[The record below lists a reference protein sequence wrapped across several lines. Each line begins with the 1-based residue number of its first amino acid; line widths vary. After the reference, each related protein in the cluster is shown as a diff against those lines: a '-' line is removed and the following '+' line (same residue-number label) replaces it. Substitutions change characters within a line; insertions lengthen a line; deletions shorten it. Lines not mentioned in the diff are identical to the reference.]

1 MPGTVT
7 CVLWHVCVER
17 SVCSVMSSR
26 KRKAVPTKPTTIN
39 NYFAA
44 APPPV
49 AAPAVAEEAP
59 GRCLPPRSADP
70 RVSQTLGGA
79 LRIQCLKCRGR
90 KARGPEQFVPAE
102 YHPRDAAAY
111 TKALEALGEA
121 RAAKD
126 GAAFL
131 TARETIASLGTKMCA
146 PCRAILAKSHANPK
160 TKLGACRAEWERL
173 KAEVFATCR
182 ACGAQRAVEADH
194 GDAYAANAKA
204 HAAMVRTHGEEAADA
219 AYPATERKLEGLSS
233 TNFWPNHGGVEA
245 MRAEADKCTP
255 LCTMCHALDPS
266 SHSAPQNAGG
276 RAKAEAGEYAT
287 NEQRQKAVTQAGYRE
302 DKRAYNNSIKRKVGA
317 CERPECPRDGPSAGR
332 CVPGFEACYDWDHVD
347 PTTKGRGIAEIVNT
361 CRSLPTAKR
370 ELLAEIGLPPDFDVA
385 SDEMPPVAERR
396 CRLLCK
402 NCHIT
407 RKDWDA

>member
-1 MPGTVT
+1 
-7 CVLWHVCVER
+7 
-17 SVCSVMSSR
+17 MSSR
-26 KRKAVPTKPTTIN
+26 KRKAPPTQPTTIK
-39 NYFAA
+39 NYFS
-44 APPPV
+44 APANV
-49 AAPAVAEEAP
+49 TFAAPAVAEAP
-59 GRCLPPRSADP
+59 LERWLPPPPPRDS

-79 LRIQCLKCRGR
+79 LRIQCANCFGR
-90 KARGPEQFVPAE
+90 KAHGPEQFVPE
-102 YHPRDAAAY
+102 KNPRDAAAY
-111 TKALEALGEA
+111 TKAVEALSEA

-126 GAAFL
+126 GDAFAA
-131 TARETIASLGTKMCA
+131 ARETIASLATTRCA
-146 PCRAILAKSHANPK
+146 PCRAIQTKSQANP
-160 TKLGACRAEWERL
+160 TTTMGACRAEWERL

-407 RKDWDA
+407 RKEWDVGPSSL

>member
-1 MPGTVT
+1 
-7 CVLWHVCVER
+7 
-17 SVCSVMSSR
+17 MSSR

-59 GRCLPPRSADP
+59 GRWLPPRSADP

-79 LRIQCLKCRGR
+79 LRIQCLKCHGR
-90 KARGPEQFVPAE
+90 KAHEQFVPSE

-111 TKALEALGEA
+111 TKVVEALGEA

-131 TARETIASLGTKMCA
+131 AARETIATLATAWCA
-146 PCRAILAKSHANPK
+146 PCRAIQAKSQANPE
-160 TKLGACRAEWERL
+160 TKKGACRAEWERL

-182 ACGAQRAVEADH
+182 RCGAQRAVEADH
-194 GDAYAANAKA
+194 GDEYAANAKA

-233 TNFWPNHGGVEA
+233 TDSYWHCHGGVEA

-255 LCTMCHALDPS
+255 LCRACHALDPS
-266 SHSAPQNAGG
+266 SDSAPQNAGS
-276 RAKAEAGEYAT
+276 RAKAEAGEYET
-287 NEQRQKAVTQAGYRE
+287 KEQRWAAVNKAGYRE
-302 DKRAYNNSIKRKVGA
+302 DKRVYNNSIKREVGV
-317 CERPECPRDGPSAGR
+317 CERPECPRDGPSGGR

-347 PTTKGRGIAEIVNT
+347 RTSKGRSIAEIVHDN
-361 CRSLPTAKR
+361 RSFATAKR
-370 ELLAEIGLPPDFDVA
+370 ELLAELGLPPDFDV
-385 SDEMPPVAERR
+385 DTDDIPPVAERR

-402 NCHIT
+402 NCHKT
-407 RKDWDA
+407 RKDWDAEPSSL